1 MLLDEDPATLIA
13 SCAANFN
20 IGPDRSSLHRINDSL
35 STLHACR
42 QAQLDGLQ
50 STLQKLSRQQ
60 QTLSSTHS
68 LTLSSHNPTN
78 HASEILR
85 LDTEKFKVA
94 KQASDLEIEGERMAA
109 ELARLEETLGD
120 LDDAGIEEGAEA
132 ARGSSEDETQ
142 KLLKLKLY
150 RMLNIDIE
158 AEPATG
164 IFNKVIIRQNSK
176 GDSHIIDIDPK
187 FSRNFYSNYLWG
199 RL

>member
-1 MLLDEDPATLIA
+1 LLKRSQYASRRGSRHGILTYDYLIEATANNPQLIA

-20 IGPDRSSLHRINDSL
+20 IGPDRSSLARINDSL

-85 LDTEKFKVA
+85 LDTEKFKIA
-94 KQASDLEIEGERMAA
+94 KQASDLEIEGERLGA
-109 ELARLEETLGD
+109 ELVRLEETLGD
-120 LDDAGIEEGAEA
+120 LDDAGIEGAEA
-132 ARGSSEDETQ
+132 ARGSSEDEAG
-142 KLLKLKLY
+142 
-150 RMLNIDIE
+150 ML
-158 AEPATG
+158 
-164 IFNKVIIRQNSK
+164 
-176 GDSHIIDIDPK
+176 
-187 FSRNFYSNYLWG
+187 
-199 RL
+199 